1 MGEYA
6 IRKSDGKEVKIGTCE
21 DMMYCRYDQI
31 NDIVYSFICKNLCW
45 RIPTPDEDG
54 IQVGDFEPSLIGEN
68 NDIPYH
74 ISIKTDML
82 DDEDKEFLINHSGW
96 ASVRI
101 EKLGLHCSIKCY
113 HGVKLPE
120 GNDVVKFFWN
130 GKTDSLFLSH
140 LVNTDTELKIGIE
153 CNACGLSF
161 SMPFNEAESLIMSM
175 LMKLRLLHQCSD
187 YWYKHN
193 DEPCPYKIEAV
204 TRDKRILSICP
215 LSYRKWRV
223 SIEDEDIMTGLWEE
237 CKGVFMLNVENPLL

>member
-6 IRKSDGKEVKIGTCE
+6 IRKSDGKKVKIGTCG
-21 DMMYCRYDQI
+21 DMMYCRYDQLG
-31 NDIVYSFICKNLCW
+31 DIDYPYSCKNLYW

-54 IQVGDFEPSLIGEN
+54 TQVGDYEPSLMLEN
-68 NDIPYH
+68 GYIPYH
-74 ISIKTDML
+74 LMIDSLKF
-82 DDEDKEFLINHSGW
+82 DDEDKQLFIKHSGITH
-96 ASVRI
+96 VVVD
-101 EKLGLHCSIKCY
+101 KLGMVCNIKCF
-113 HGVKLPE
+113 HGLKLPD
-120 GNDVVKFFWN
+120 NSKDVIYFWN
-130 GKTDSLFLSH
+130 GKKGPFHLAY
-140 LVNTDTELKIGIE
+140 LVNTDTELRVGIK
-153 CNACGLSF
+153 CNACGELF

-204 TRDKRILSICP
+204 TRDKRILSIYP